1 MVMAAQAHDGTQRTQ
16 ASVDALVEE
25 VVRDA
30 ANCPDSALTAALR
43 LPIAAYAVDIEAAA
57 DQLRKVA
64 TPDAVKRAVPGRV
77 WADGWRQQ
85 LPGSWPYY
93 PDEPHYCYRTGHWTR
108 DSRLVLACCGLDAT

>member
-1 MVMAAQAHDGTQRTQ
+1 MVMAAQAHDGTQRMQ

-30 ANCPDSALTAALR
+30 ANCPDSALMAALR

-57 DQLRKVA
+57 DRLRTVA
-64 TPDAVKRAVPGRV
+64 TPDAVKPAVP
-77 WADGWRQQ
+77 
-85 LPGSWPYY
+85 
-93 PDEPHYCYRTGHWTR
+93 GHWTR